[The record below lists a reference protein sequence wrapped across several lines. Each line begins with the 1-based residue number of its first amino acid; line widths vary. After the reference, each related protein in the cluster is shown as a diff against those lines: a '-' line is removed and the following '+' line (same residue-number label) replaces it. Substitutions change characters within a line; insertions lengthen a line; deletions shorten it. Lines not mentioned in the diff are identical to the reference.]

1 MNSRRVIRFICHIC
15 APYWFLLPA
24 LAIYIA
30 FMTYPLIDSFVI
42 SLHKWDG
49 LSSDWTFIGFKN
61 YIRFFKDPISLS
73 ALKNNLI
80 WIVFILAI
88 PISLGLT
95 LASILNRKIT
105 GRTIFR
111 SIFYSPAVFPLVSVG
126 IIWVWIYNPTFGALN
141 EFLRII
147 RLSSLTHG
155 WLAERQ
161 TALYCVIITAIWQST
176 GFSMI
181 LFLAGLQ
188 GIPKELYE
196 AAQLDGAGSFKCF
209 RYITIP
215 LLQEMFIIVA
225 CLLIATS
232 LKIFDLVYIMTWGGP
247 ARSTQVLATWMYF
260 NTFLYHNAG
269 YGSAIAFI
277 MACIVLLITYPYVR
291 LMSRR

>member
-1 MNSRRVIRFICHIC
+1 
-15 APYWFLLPA
+15 LLPA
-24 LAIYIA
+24 LAVYIA
-30 FMTYPLIDSFVI
+30 FLIYPLIYSFVI

-61 YIRFFKDPISLS
+61 YIKFFKDPVSLL

-80 WIVFILAI
+80 WIVFILAV

-95 LASILNRKIT
+95 LASILNRKIA
-105 GRTIFR
+105 GRIIFR
-111 SIFYSPAVFPLVSVG
+111 SIFYSPAVFPLISVG
-126 IIWVWIYNPTFGALN
+126 IIWVWIYNPMFGALN

-147 RLSSLTHG
+147 GLFSLTHG

-161 TALYCVIITAIWQST
+161 TALYCVIVTAIWQST

-188 GIPKELYE
+188 GIPKELHE
-196 AAQLDGAGSFKCF
+196 AAQIDGAGSFKCF
-209 RYITIP
+209 QYITIP
-215 LLQEMFIIVA
+215 LLRETFIIVT

-232 LKIFDLVYIMTWGGP
+232 LKLFALVYIMTWGGP
-247 ARSTQVLATWMYF
+247 ARHTQVLATWMYF

-269 YGSAIAFI
+269 YGSAITFV
-277 MACIVLLITYPYVR
+277 MTCIVLLITYPYIR

>member
-1 MNSRRVIRFICHIC
+1 MNSRRVIRFIRHIC

-61 YIRFFKDPISLS
+61 YIRFFKDPVSLS

-80 WIVFILAI
+80 WIVFILAV

-126 IIWVWIYNPTFGALN
+126 IIWVWIYNPMFGALN

-225 CLLIATS
+225 SLLIATS

-260 NTFLYHNAG
+260 NTFLYHSAG
-269 YGSAIAFI
+269 YGSAIAFV
-277 MACIVLLITYPYVR
+277 MACIVLLITYPYIR